1 MVRSANMRAALTP
14 RFPEPMNN
22 LLMIKATGPDRPGI
36 TAALTA
42 LLARHDVTV
51 LDIGQAVIHRMLSLG
66 ILVGFAG
73 DAGPLVRDL
82 LYAGHELGVQVSFD
96 PVEPD
101 SYRDWVGR
109 QGQPRW
115 IVTVLGRPLGAD
127 ALAQVTGA
135 LAAQGLNIVD
145 IMRLS
150 GRVPLEHPQ
159 DLPYACVQFTVR
171 GEPAN
176 ADALRRGFLELS
188 SSHGVDVAFQRDD
201 IYRRNR
207 RLVAFDMDSTLIQV
221 EVIDQLAAAHGVGEQ
236 VAAITERAMRGEL
249 DFAESFRER
258 LGLLAGLDAS
268 VVGRIAEAL
277 PLTEGAERLFRTL
290 NALGYKTAIISGG
303 FRYFAEHL
311 QRKLGV
317 DFICANELDIADGCV
332 TGRVR
337 GTIVDAARKAE
348 FLRELASAEGIDLR
362 QVIAVGDGANDL
374 PMLSVAGLGI
384 AFRAKPIVRE
394 RAGNALSLAGLD
406 GSLSLIGVRDRAG
419 VGAATAAN

>member
-1 MVRSANMRAALTP
+1 
-14 RFPEPMNN
+14 MNQ
-22 LLMIKATGPDRPGI
+22 LLMIKANGPDRPGI
-36 TAALTA
+36 TAALTG

-66 ILVGFAG
+66 ILVGFEG

-109 QGQPRW
+109 QGQLRW

-127 ALAQVTGA
+127 ALARVTGA

-150 GRVPLEHPQ
+150 GRVPLERPQ

-171 GEPAN
+171 GEPAD
-176 ADALRRGFLELS
+176 ADALRGIFLELS

-249 DFAESFRER
+249 DFAASFRER
-258 LGLLAGLDAS
+258 LALLAGLDAS
-268 VVGRIAEAL
+268 VVGRIAGEL
-277 PLTEGAERLFRTL
+277 PLTEGAARLFQTL
-290 NALGYKTAIISGG
+290 NGLGYKTAIISGG

-311 QRKLGV
+311 QRQLGV
-317 DFICANELDIADGCV
+317 DHICANELDIEDGRV

-337 GTIVDAARKAE
+337 GPIIDAARKAE
-348 FLRELASAEGIDLR
+348 FLRELAQAENIDLR

-406 GSLSLIGVRDRAG
+406 GILYLIGVRDREALN
-419 VGAATAAN
+419 A